1 MKKLNKSKLAVIII
15 TILVLTMIPL
25 SNFAHSG
32 RTDSNG
38 GHKDNNNKSGLGS
51 YHYHCGGYPAHLHT
65 GGVCPYSSAATTS
78 VQSTSTSTQST
89 STKTTPAEV
98 KASKIEI
105 DIADLQI
112 LIGETK
118 VLTATI
124 SPSNVTDKSVTW
136 KSSDEKIVIID
147 SEGEISALGIG
158 EATITAKTS
167 NGKEANVKV
176 TVKPIKVSEIKVS
189 ESEINLKV
197 NESATLTA
205 TILPENATDKTIEWI
220 SENPEIA
227 TVEDGIITALAVG
240 TTKVIC
246 QSKDEIKSE
255 VNVIVEEQKIVENEN
270 TVEVSATVNENSNED
285 SDTTSDSNAVLGAIA
300 LGAMAGVP
308 VYLHRKKKK

>member
-1 MKKLNKSKLAVIII
+1 MKKLNKSKLAVIIV

-38 GHKDNNNKSGLGS
+38 GHKDNNNKSGLGP

-118 VLTATI
+118 V
-124 SPSNVTDKSVTW
+124 
-136 KSSDEKIVIID
+136 
-147 SEGEISALGIG
+147 
-158 EATITAKTS
+158 
-167 NGKEANVKV
+167 
-176 TVKPIKVSEIKVS
+176 
-189 ESEINLKV
+189 
-197 NESATLTA
+197 LTA